1 MLGSFIQGKAR
12 IDGGTRLMAG
22 CRYTGQITPQGIVK
36 QRFPLAF
43 NLGISMSRTR
53 SNNPERAV
61 RGAPAAP
68 EDLRAKR
75 PPRLADQLYDRLL
88 QQITYGK
95 YPEESRLPSEFDLCA
110 TFGVSRPVVREAL
123 FRLQADGVIVSQRG
137 AGSYVRKRPSPE
149 LIRLAP
155 IGGLAELVR
164 CMELRSA
171 LEGDAAYMAALRRSD
186 DDIQAMAG
194 ALENMQ
200 RAFDARQVGNEAD
213 YQFHQA
219 IAIACGNDLFVTM
232 LQSLSLQI
240 FDYMRVMRSL
250 ALSSA
255 VTRGQ
260 QVQREHEHIFLAIRD
275 QHPEEA
281 REAMREHIYNSR
293 MRTLDESFS
302 SSTKS
307 RR

>member
-1 MLGSFIQGKAR
+1 
-12 IDGGTRLMAG
+12 MASAPTND
-22 CRYTGQITPQGIVK
+22 RSRKTPLNE
-36 QRFPLAF
+36 P
-43 NLGISMSRTR
+43 SD
-53 SNNPERAV
+53 
-61 RGAPAAP
+61 
-68 EDLRAKR
+68 EDLRATR

-171 LEGDAAYMAALRRSD
+171 VEGDAAYMAAARRSED
-186 DDIQAMAG
+186 DLDIMAK
-194 ALENMQ
+194 ALDDM
-200 RAFDARQVGNEAD
+200 RVAFEARQVGNDAD
-213 YQFHQA
+213 YRFHQA
-219 IAIACGNDLFVTM
+219 IAVACGNDLFVTT
-232 LQSLSLQI
+232 LQSLSQQI

-260 QVQREHEHIFLAIRD
+260 QVQREHECIFQAIRD
-275 QHPEEA
+275 QQPDAA
-281 REAMREHIYNSR
+281 RDAMREHIHNSR
-293 MRTLDESFS
+293 MRTLDENFLPAR
-302 SSTKS
+302 K
-307 RR
+307 R